1 MGCIHHDGGGIT
13 MKKHQIFQVNFL
25 LGAIAS
31 HYMERNH
38 GDILYDQATIIN
50 RLEELGEVEL
60 YVAEYHFDTEA
71 RFQPY
76 PEVTNVE
83 QARAEARKQHW
94 GEWTIL
100 LEVLS
105 PDEIRATFTKTIE
118 TAKEFPFDRIDT
130 WKKVSDNVFDSKI

>member
-1 MGCIHHDGGGIT
+1 M
-13 MKKHQIFQVNFL
+13 QLNLF

-31 HYMERNH
+31 HYMECH
-38 GDILYDQATIIN
+38 QGDILYDHTTIIE

-60 YVAEYHFDTEA
+60 YVARFHFDTEA

-118 TAKEFPFDRIDT
+118 TAKEFPFERLYS
-130 WKKVSDNVFDSKI
+130 WNKVSDNVFSSKV

>member
-1 MGCIHHDGGGIT
+1 
-13 MKKHQIFQVNFL
+13 MKKEQIKQVNFL
-25 LGAIAS
+25 LAAIAT
-31 HYMERNH
+31 HYMECDQ
-38 GDILYDQATIIN
+38 GDILYDQVSIIE

-60 YVAEYHFDTEA
+60 YVARCHFDTEA

-76 PEVTNVE
+76 SEVTNVE
-83 QARAEARKQHW
+83 QARAEARMQHW

-118 TAKEFPFDRIDT
+118 TAKEFPFERLYS
-130 WKKVSDNVFDSKI
+130 WNKVSDNVFSSKV

>member
-1 MGCIHHDGGGIT
+1 MT
-13 MKKHQIFQVNFL
+13 MKKHQIMQLNLF
-25 LGAIAS
+25 LGAIAT
-31 HYMERNH
+31 HYMESNQ
-38 GDILYDQATIIN
+38 GDILYDHATIIE

-60 YVAEYHFDTEA
+60 YVARFHFDTEA

-83 QARAEARKQHW
+83 QARAEARMQHW

-118 TAKEFPFDRIDT
+118 TAKEFPFERLYP
-130 WKKVSDNVFDSKI
+130 WNKVSDNVFSSKV